1 MNICLICQANLQLL
15 RNVYNYRLVECT
27 NCGVIQLVDSEVNQV
42 EFISN
47 TRLRNDQWRNAN
59 PQMGCDYY
67 SFPEYMEK
75 YQPIFHHFFNQR
87 LQRLRS
93 YGMQTDGG
101 ILDAGCGF
109 GFFVKHC
116 IDSGIRAAGI
126 DIEPNCVEYA
136 KNHLKLINIHHGT
149 IEDFNQNGQ
158 KYNAIVSCDVL
169 EHCLDPMAFMEACKK
184 LLLPKGLLYVQVP
197 NVIGIRVPYG
207 YSLGL
212 PYHIWHYNPKSLKYL
227 FRVNGFKILNY
238 WTGTSGVI
246 SQREK
251 KQGNFLFRLKTT
263 IASIFKIGVRLQMMG
278 RYQE

>member
-1 MNICLICQANLQLL
+1 MDRCLICQGKLKPF
-15 RNVYNYRLVECT
+15 RNVRDDLLVECID
-27 NCGVIQLVDSEVNQV
+27 CRIIKLVGHNVDQTS
-42 EFISN
+42 FISD
-47 TRLRNDQWRNAN
+47 THLRHNQSKIKTNDN
-59 PQMGCDYY
+59 GCDYY

>member
-42 EFISN
+42 EFIRN
-47 TRLRNDQWRNAN
+47 TRLRNDQWRNEN